1 MSLKER
7 GEAMATSITKKGR
20 ISFKLEAPGAQT
32 VSLAGD
38 FNNWNPK
45 THVMKKDKKG
55 VWSKIILIAPGR
67 YEYKFFV
74 DGEWWNDPH
83 NDQKVYNAFGSLNN
97 VLSV

>member
-1 MSLKER
+1 
-7 GEAMATSITKKGR
+7 MATSKTKKGR
-20 ISFKLEAPGAQT
+20 VSFKLEAPDAQK
-32 VSLAGD
+32 VSLMGD

-55 VWSKIILIAPGR
+55 MWSKTILIAPGR

-83 NDQKVYNAFGSLNN
+83 NDQTVLNTFGSINN
-97 VLSV
+97 VLII